1 MLQDYGDSPTS
12 KYNIQPYGDKYL
24 HDALS
29 ISPQHPRDKALEIGI
44 PIGRSSVEFVNA
56 IFERHCSIEVF
67 SSLTAFQ
74 KSSKFRIVCSLLELN
89 GAVLHFGEVL
99 QNQIFCYTF

>member
-67 SSLTAFQ
+67 SP
-74 KSSKFRIVCSLLELN
+74 VSLLSKR
-89 GAVLHFGEVL
+89 L
-99 QNQIFCYTF
+99 QNFG